1 MATASSAVKVI
12 KTPKTPASG
21 DLSAKK
27 TAAQAKTTSVVASV
41 VRKTPTPKAVSSP
54 AASAQKKLAAKTT
67 NSQKTPPKK

>member
-27 TAAQAKTTSVVASV
+27 TAAQAKTTSVASV